1 MDALATIVV
10 AIAGPLGIALG
21 WWLAHRSERERLARE
36 ERRSAYT
43 SFIRAA
49 ALYRNNPVR
58 KDEDVAALFSNLAE
72 LILVAPTSVFA
83 EAWALVQTG
92 ANLVDLGEDVDRE
105 PIYDDMYRHF
115 VAFSDRARAD
125 LGVPGSAFM
134 SVSGPEQTSGR
145 PSDVAAP
152 AESETTSTN

>member
-1 MDALATIVV
+1 MDAVATLVV

-36 ERRSAYT
+36 ERRSAYA

-49 ALYRNNPVR
+49 ALYRNSPVR
-58 KDEDVAALFSNLAE
+58 KAEDVAALYGNLAE
-72 LILVAPTSVFA
+72 LILVAPTAVFA

-92 ANLVDLGEDVDRE
+92 ADLVDLGDEVNRE
-105 PIYDDMYRHF
+105 PTYDTMYRHF

-125 LGVPGSAFM
+125 LSIPGSAFG
-134 SVSGPEQTSGR
+134 SVSGLELTLGR
-145 PSDVAAP
+145 PADNAP
-152 AESETTSTN
+152 GDSGTTSTN